1 MLHDGA
7 TPTDSNA
14 EEEAAEGEEHLV
26 VRGGE
31 PRVHPGH
38 VSGLPGVGIQCTRGG
53 GLQLQQEQRGQNV
66 RFRQNQGEEIR
77 LAFNYFQLILI
88 ANGRLVDHCRVCD
101 TWSGRR
107 LPSGAV

>member
-1 MLHDGA
+1 MKNKVSHTSSNISNSCSFQRYRLSFRNLYSILLTEALWSHTNLQNMLHNGT
-7 TPTDSNA
+7 TPTDSNV

-66 RFRQNQGEEIR
+66 RF
-77 LAFNYFQLILI
+77 
-88 ANGRLVDHCRVCD
+88 
-101 TWSGRR
+101 
-107 LPSGAV
+107 